1 MNLRFVAAVGDEL
14 GSLPGAVLGVGPV
27 VAAASMASLLAAERP
42 DAVVLIG
49 TAGAFPGG
57 PAGG

>member
-27 VAAASMASLLAAERP
+27 VAAPQAVSAASMVSATSVPSGNSAALKLA
-42 DAVVLIG
+42 
-49 TAGAFPGG
+49 TSS
-57 PAGG
+57 